1 MKSRKSKSF
10 HFTFNSLFIMKPFDK
25 QLSTEQLRQV
35 QGSAGKFKYQQASK
49 RSLQRQRR
57 LNANNVQDKLKLN
70 DLRNELKVN
79 VKLMICDMEP
89 TY

>member
-1 MKSRKSKSF
+1 
-10 HFTFNSLFIMKPFDK
+10 MKPFDK

-70 DLRNELKVN
+70 DLRDELKAN
-79 VKLMICDMEP
+79 VKLMICDMAV

>member
-10 HFTFNSLFIMKPFDK
+10 HVTFNSLFIMKPFDK
-25 QLSTEQLRQV
+25 HLSTEQLRQV